1 MTALV
6 LVAAVADNGI
16 IGSDG
21 SLPWWLPGDLEHFR
35 EVTMGKPI
43 VMGRRTFDSI
53 GRALPGRT
61 SIVLSGNAN
70 FHAEG
75 VRTAPNLDAA
85 LAIAEAEAKRLS
97 IGEIAVIG
105 GRTLYAETLPRAARI
120 YLTEVHAKPD
130 GNSGQCFAGAGRRG
144 TADQRECCSGQW
156 VYGHGERRNRRT
168 AGRCDCAAGYA

>member
-1 MTALV
+1 VTALV

-130 GNSGQCFAGAGRRG
+130 GNVQFPAFDRSEWNEVAREGPLQGAHDAHPYSFVVLDRR
-144 TADQRECCSGQW
+144 
-156 VYGHGERRNRRT
+156 
-168 AGRCDCAAGYA
+168 

>member
-1 MTALV
+1 VTALV

-130 GNSGQCFAGAGRRG
+130 GNLQFPAFDRSEWNEVAREGPLQGAHDAHPYSFVVLDRR
-144 TADQRECCSGQW
+144 
-156 VYGHGERRNRRT
+156 
-168 AGRCDCAAGYA
+168 

>member
-130 GNSGQCFAGAGRRG
+130 GNVQFPAFDRSEWNEVAREGPLQGAHDAHPYSFVVLDRR
-144 TADQRECCSGQW
+144 
-156 VYGHGERRNRRT
+156 
-168 AGRCDCAAGYA
+168 

>member
-120 YLTEVHAKPD
+120 YLTEVHAQPD
-130 GNSGQCFAGAGRRG
+130 GNVQFPAFDRSEWNEVAREGPLQGPRDAHPYSFVVLDRR
-144 TADQRECCSGQW
+144 
-156 VYGHGERRNRRT
+156 
-168 AGRCDCAAGYA
+168 